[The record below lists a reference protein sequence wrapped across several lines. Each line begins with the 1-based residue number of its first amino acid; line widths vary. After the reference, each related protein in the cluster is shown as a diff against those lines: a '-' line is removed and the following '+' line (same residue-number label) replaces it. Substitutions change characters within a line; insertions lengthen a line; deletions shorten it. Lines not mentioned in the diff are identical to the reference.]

1 MRQEPQRLN
10 ISHAATTRRT
20 SLILPA
26 RMPLEEWKRLGQ
38 QIFLITDSSA
48 WWLGDWLVYGQET
61 FPDRYRRAVRE
72 TSLDYQTLRNYAW
85 VARNIRPGRR
95 HSALSF
101 QHHAEVVAL
110 PENEQDSWL
119 GRAEEQH
126 WSRNQLRS
134 AIRSAR
140 ALPAAHRGAA
150 PVGIQ
155 MTVAPER
162 QRLWQGAA
170 NRRQCDLLEWIA
182 LTLDKAA
189 QVEGSGD
196 LSVMQ

>member
-1 MRQEPQRLN
+1 
-10 ISHAATTRRT
+10 
-20 SLILPA
+20 
-26 RMPLEEWKRLGQ
+26 MPLDEWKRLGQ
-38 QIFLITDSSA
+38 QIFLINDSSA
-48 WWLGDWLVYGQET
+48 WWLGDWLVYGQVT

-85 VARNIRPGRR
+85 VARNICPNRR
-95 HSALSF
+95 RAGLSF

-119 GRAEEQH
+119 GKAEELR
-126 WSRNQLRS
+126 WSRNQLRG
-134 AIRSAR
+134 AIRDSR
-140 ALPAAHRGAA
+140 ALPDARNAVA

-162 QRLWQGAA
+162 QQLWQGAA

-182 LTLDKAA
+182 LTLDEAA
-189 QVEGSGD
+189 QVDGTGD
-196 LSVMQ
+196 LSVMQKMRKMQ